1 MKRLVL
7 LCCLAALASTMRGQD
22 FNRST
27 INIIGYNDV
36 MFFAWVDDMLQ
47 NTTASSNVCVTLPDR
62 EECTLL
68 VTVEQDDRIAGQ
80 YVTLHRSQ
88 IAGDYVVVYDENL
101 VDVYPQQFFS
111 QTMQGMDLTS
121 NTGVHTPSVADDDI
135 FRSIRTMVNDP
146 WTDSRRLEIAQEMLD
161 QYYLT
166 ARQIRMLA
174 DCFTWRKNRMVFAK
188 RAYRSCINPNEYLTV
203 VESFDFSSQRL
214 ELLNYIRNQ

>member
-1 MKRLVL
+1 MKRIAL
-7 LCCLAALASTMRGQD
+7 LCCIAALTTTMWGQ
-22 FNRST
+22 NQNLNN
-27 INIIGYNDV
+27 INLWGHNNV
-36 MFFAWVDDMLQ
+36 AFFVWVDNVLQ
-47 NTTASSNVCVTLPDR
+47 NEAASSKVNIQLPEG
-62 EECTLL
+62 EECMLL

-80 YVTLHRSQ
+80 YLTLRRSE
-88 IAGDYVVVYDENL
+88 IEGDYVVVYDENL
-101 VDVYPQQFFS
+101 VDVYAQQFFS